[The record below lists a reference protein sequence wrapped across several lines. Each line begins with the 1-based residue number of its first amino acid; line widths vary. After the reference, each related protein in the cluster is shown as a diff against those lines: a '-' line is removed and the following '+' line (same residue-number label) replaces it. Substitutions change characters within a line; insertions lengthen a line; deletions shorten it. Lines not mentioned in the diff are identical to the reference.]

1 MICKIASA
9 GVEGISAFSI
19 TIETAVSHGV
29 PAFNVVGMNDIV
41 TRESR
46 DRIRVA
52 FEASGLKFPGR
63 KIIVNLAPAE
73 AKKEG
78 ALYDLPIAVSLLQ
91 AMNMIRTDTSRY
103 LIVGE
108 LALDGELRRVR
119 GILPIAEY
127 ARQHGY
133 SLICPS
139 DNKKEAAFVQEL
151 PIFPVANLHEVIDFF
166 NGTVPIQ
173 PYQLNDDMFFRERED
188 GIPDFSDVRG
198 QMLAKRAIEIA
209 VSGRHNVLMIGPPGT
224 GKTMLAQRIP
234 SILPFL
240 NREESLEVTKIY
252 SVAGLL
258 DEHKPILTV
267 RPFRSPHH
275 TVSDVGL
282 IGGGGN
288 PRPGEI
294 SLAHKGVLFLD
305 ELPEFKKT
313 VIEVL
318 RQPIE
323 NGSVIITRAAYSVT
337 YPAHFLMVAA
347 MNPCPCGYQGDK
359 EKKCTCSPFDIQR
372 YRKKISGPII
382 DRIDIHVDVP
392 RASYD
397 ELRGEWSEESS
408 SIIRERVLRVQ
419 EMQKKRFF
427 KEKIHCNSEMSSS
440 QAKKYCILS
449 SDAELLFKKAIQQYA
464 LSARAY
470 YRILKVARTIAD
482 MDTKDT
488 IDVPHIAE
496 AIQYRR
502 VMEETYL

>member
-9 GVEGISAFSI
+9 GFEGISAFPI
-19 TIETAVSHGV
+19 TVETAVSNGM
-29 PAFNVVGMNDIV
+29 PAFNVVGMNDVV

-52 FEASGLKFPGR
+52 FEASGLRFPNK
-63 KIIVNLAPAE
+63 KIVVNLAPAE

-78 ALYDLPIAVSLLQ
+78 ALYDLPIAVSLLS
-91 AMNMIRTDTSRY
+91 AMGVLRAETDSFI
-103 LIVGE
+103 IVGE
-108 LALDGELRRVR
+108 LALDGIVRRVR
-119 GILPIAEY
+119 GILPIAEF
-127 ARQHGY
+127 ARNSGK
-133 SLICPS
+133 SLICPAE
-139 DNKKEAAFVQEL
+139 NKQEAAFVQGL
-151 PIFPVANLHEVIDFF
+151 DIHPVATLTELMDFL
-166 NGTVPIQ
+166 NGFVPIN
-173 PYQLNDDMFFRERED
+173 PFKLNDDMFFGEREK

-240 NREESLEVTKIY
+240 TREESLEVTKIY

-258 DEHKPILTV
+258 DENSPILTV
-267 RPFRSPHH
+267 RPFRAPHH
-275 TVSDVGL
+275 TISDIGL
-282 IGGGGN
+282 IGGGGS

-337 YPAHFLMVAA
+337 YPANFLMVAA

-392 RASYD
+392 RASYE
-397 ELRGEWSEESS
+397 ELKGDWTEESS
-408 SIIRERVLRVQ
+408 HSIRERVFIVQ
-419 EMQKKRFF
+419 DMQKKRFAE
-427 KEKIHCNSEMSSS
+427 EKIHYNSEMSSS
-440 QAKKYCILS
+440 MAKKYCILDA
-449 SDAELLFKKAIQQYA
+449 DAELLFKQAIKQYA

-482 MDTKDT
+482 MDGGET
-488 IDVPHIAE
+488 IAVPHIAE
-496 AIQYRR
+496 AVQYRR
-502 VMEETYL
+502 AMEETYL